1 MIGSPVDFVRAFLLS
16 HSPSLDC
23 MAGAASS
30 DSSVMRYVTGGMA
43 SMGAVV
49 VSNPVEVCEPSV
61 IMTFVNIATQVVK
74 TRMQLQGE
82 LKASGTY
89 SRPYRNIFHA
99 FLVIARNE
107 GVRGLQ
113 KGLSTALGYQAVMNG
128 TRLCL
133 YDITRNKV
141 YQLHGR
147 APSYLE
153 TVAIGSFNASSS
165 SSTLHCHC

>member
-1 MIGSPVDFVRAFLLS
+1 
-16 HSPSLDC
+16 

-30 DSSVMRYVTGGMA
+30 DSSIMRYVTGGMA

-49 VSNPVEVCEPSV
+49 VSNPVEVSV
-61 IMTFVNIATQVVK
+61 INRPVDVVQSHSVTLQVVK

-82 LKASGTY
+82 LQASGTY
-89 SRPYRNIFHA
+89 SRPYRNMLHA
-99 FLVIARNE
+99 FVVIARNE

-133 YDITRNKV
+133 YDVTRNRV

-147 APSYLE
+147 PPSYLE
-153 TVAIGSFNASSS
+153 TVAIGE
-165 SSTLHCHC
+165 